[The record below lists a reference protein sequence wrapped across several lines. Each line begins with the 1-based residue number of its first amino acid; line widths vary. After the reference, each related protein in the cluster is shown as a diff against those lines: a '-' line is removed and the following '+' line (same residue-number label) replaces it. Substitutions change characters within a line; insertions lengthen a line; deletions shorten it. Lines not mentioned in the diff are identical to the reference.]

1 MFSFLQPP
9 WGGGGIKK
17 KMAGMTVAKG
27 YKIYP
32 GAAASIDAVELKLI
46 CHSHSHLIVFGLKIN
61 LLV

>member
-1 MFSFLQPP
+1 MFSILQPP

-17 KMAGMTVAKG
+17 KGMTVAKR
-27 YKIYP
+27 YEIYP